1 MKTEGLAQRWIANL
15 SILLII
21 VSFCFLN
28 VGLANASLGHP
39 SLRVSAYITPSEI
52 ERGGSG
58 ELIVRVSEVGGVDWA
73 KDVTVT
79 PSVSPLDGCTISPSS
94 RSTSRIGESSSTN
107 FRFTIYASKDATLG
121 RRSVRISVKYYET
134 GWLDIGT
141 YGPDY
146 STGSTKF
153 LVKKGH
159 GFISI
164 SSIPSGTKVYIDGV
178 YKGTTPL
185 FLSVEEGRHAIKLTK
200 EYYYNVEESVFVKIG
215 ETTYV
220 RKTLKGYG
228 FIRVDSNPSGAK
240 VYLDGIYKGETPLFL
255 SKVAEGTHTIK
266 LTKQHYN
273 DVTRTV
279 SVSIGKTTHVYETLT
294 GYGSI
299 SISSSPSGASV
310 YLDGYYKG
318 VTPLFLSKVIEG
330 SHTIKL
336 VKFGYAELTKT
347 IYVSPG
353 KTTFVSETLSFAT
366 WLLTSIFGMIA
377 LISVFIVI
385 FVIRRKQAKLTVTK
399 AEEITEKGKTEE
411 VKIPEP
417 EEVRERLRETYP
429 EKDAVRLANAFRIAQ
444 EIRSS
449 YCNTDTTASEISKE
463 FDILKM
469 YLSEKEFL
477 DEVEG
482 IQRRINAELREDERL
497 DDKHVE
503 EVKDFCDKFTEMWI
517 AKFLR

>member
-1 MKTEGLAQRWIANL
+1 MIAHKRINL
-15 SILLII
+15 FILLVIF
-21 VSFCFLN
+21 SFCFLS
-28 VGLANASLGHP
+28 VGLANAGLGHP
-39 SLRVSAYITPSEI
+39 SLRVSAYVTPSEI
-52 ERGGSG
+52 ERGSSG
-58 ELIVRVSEVGGVDWA
+58 ELIVTVSEVGGVDWA

-79 PSVSPLDGCTISPSS
+79 PSISPLDGCTISPSS
-94 RSTSRIGESSSTN
+94 KSTSGIGESSSTT
-107 FRFTIYASKDATLG
+107 FHFTIYVSKDATLG
-121 RRSVRISVKYYET
+121 RRSVHISVKYYET

-141 YGPDY
+141 FGPDY

-153 LVKKGH
+153 SVKKGH

-164 SSIPSGTKVYIDGV
+164 SSIPSGAKVYIDGV

-185 FLSVEEGRHAIKLTK
+185 FLSVEEGKHTIKLTK
-200 EYYYNVEESVFVKIG
+200 EYYYDVEESVFVKIG

-220 RKTLKGYG
+220 SKTLKGYG

-240 VYLDGIYKGETPLFL
+240 VYLDGVYKGETPLFL

-266 LTKQHYN
+266 LTKQYYN

-299 SISSSPSGASV
+299 SISSFPSGASV

-336 VKFGYAELTKT
+336 AKSGYAELTKT
-347 IYVSPG
+347 IYVYPG
-353 KTTFVSETLSFAT
+353 KTTYVSETLSFAT

-385 FVIRRKQAKLTVTK
+385 FVIRRKKREKLTATK

-411 VKIPEP
+411 VKIPET

-429 EKDAVRLANAFRIAQ
+429 EKDAVRLANAFRIIQ
-444 EIRSS
+444 DIKSL
-449 YCNTDTTASEISKE
+449 YCNTNTKAGEISKE
-463 FDILKM
+463 FDLLKM
-469 YLSEKEFL
+469 YLTEKEFL
-477 DEVEG
+477 NEVES
-482 IQRRINAELREDERL
+482 IQRKINAELREEQRL
-497 DDKHVE
+497 SEKHVE
-503 EVKDFCDKFTEMWI
+503 EVKDFCEKFIEMWI
-517 AKFLR
+517 ARFLR